1 MGWYLFIFIYIYL
14 YKIIIIQ
21 KTRLVKLEKDTSKV
35 LKKVNLKK
43 ITNRNGLI

>member
-14 YKIIIIQ
+14 YKIIQ